1 MKSVFPGV
9 DPFLEAQGYWPEFHL
24 KFINYLQE
32 AIADKLPGE
41 YEARID
47 ERMNL
52 IDLTQDEEQR
62 FRPDVAIL
70 RDDAARG
77 GRPGQEEGGV
87 ATLEPVTIPIAFIDD
102 ERQAYIEIRHR
113 PSRTLV
119 TVIEVL
125 SPSNKGGNG
134 RRDYLIRRNA
144 LLRQNVGLVELD
156 FLVKGQRLP
165 MDAPLP
171 PGDCYA
177 FVAPAERQPD
187 CDVYAW
193 SIQRVLPTIPIPLRV
208 PDPPVRIDL
217 GAVYGLT
224 YERGAYA
231 RSVDYAT
238 ALDVPLSEGDRVWAE
253 QLGAALVAERRL
265 R

>member
-1 MKSVFPGV
+1 MMSRVFPGV
-9 DPFLEAQGYWPEFHL
+9 DPYLEAQGYWPEFHL

-32 AIADKLPGE
+32 AIAHELPGD
-41 YEARID
+41 YETRMD

-52 IDLTQDEEQR
+52 IDMIQDVVYG

-70 RDDAARG
+70 HEGEARG
-77 GRPGQEEGGV
+77 GATGGGV
-87 ATLEPVTIPIAFIDD
+87 ATLEPVTIPITFIED
-102 ERQAYIEIRHR
+102 ERQPYIEIRHR

-125 SPSNKGGNG
+125 SPANKSGNG
-134 RRDYLIRRNA
+134 RRDYLVRRNA

-156 FLVKGQRLP
+156 FLLKGLRLP

-177 FVAPAERQPD
+177 FVAPAEKQPD

-193 SIQRVLPTIPIPLRV
+193 SIRRVLPSIPIPLRA
-208 PDPPVRIDL
+208 PDPPVWIDL

-224 YERGAYA
+224 YERGGSGK
-231 RSVDYAT
+231 SVDYST
-238 ALDVPLSEGDRVWAE
+238 PLDLPLSPDDREWAE
-253 QLGAALVAERRL
+253 RTRRD
-265 R
+265 RHPA

>member
-1 MKSVFPGV
+1 MMARVFPGV
-9 DPFLEAQGYWPEFHL
+9 DPYLEAQGYWPEFHL

-32 AIADKLPGE
+32 AISDELPGE

-47 ERMNL
+47 ERMSL
-52 IDLTQDEEQR
+52 IDLTQEEAR
-62 FRPDVAIL
+62 GFRPDVAIL
-70 RDDAARG
+70 REDAAREG
-77 GRPGQEEGGV
+77 SARGGGV
-87 ATLEPVTIPIAFIDD
+87 ATLEPVTIPLRYIDD
-102 ERQAYIEIRHR
+102 ERQPYIEIRHR

-119 TVIEVL
+119 TVIELL
-125 SPSNKGGNG
+125 SPSNKSGNG
-134 RRDYLIRRNA
+134 RRDYLVRRNA

-177 FVAPAERQPD
+177 FVAPAEKQPD

-193 SIQRVLPTIPIPLRV
+193 SIRRALPSIPIPLRA
-208 PDPPVRIDL
+208 PDPPVWIDL
-217 GAVYGLT
+217 GAVYDLT

-231 RSVDYAT
+231 RSVDYRASLDLPLHEDDRAWVTAT
-238 ALDVPLSEGDRVWAE
+238 AASRAS
-253 QLGAALVAERRL
+253 GA
-265 R
+265 